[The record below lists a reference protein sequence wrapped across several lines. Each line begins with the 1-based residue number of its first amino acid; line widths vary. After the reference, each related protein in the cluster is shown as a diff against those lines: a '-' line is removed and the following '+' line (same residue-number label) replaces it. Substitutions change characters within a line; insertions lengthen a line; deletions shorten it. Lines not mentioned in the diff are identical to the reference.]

1 MQDLKKNKRRINQST
16 LQHEAKESL
25 NEELQEDIARSCK
38 SKGCNKHDDECELEC
53 DCVCKPKHNH
63 NHKHDDECEPC
74 EVESD
79 ECVDNVCGEECCN
92 PLSSPKFSTANS
104 VPLAIETNR
113 VFDSIKFQVF
123 TDADAPN
130 GEDLFFEYEVVSVNG
145 PIPRSGVVNVNIDKV
160 CMNYTDVVIKPG
172 TTTLEDHVVRPI
184 KEVEKEPYEQENLC
198 PEFGD
203 IDGEFCKTSFEYN
216 VCGNKN
222 RECSDQGKGER
233 SAYKEKGLKVIVKN
247 LVLELRGTCGC
258 TEVTVLAYPARRT
271 SNGDLELVNK
281 VVFNFNTLAAPMC
294 VPANGTSF
302 TLRQNFQTALNV
314 DCIGKTLLKLVDE
327 NCCECYYDFC
337 IPNGIDLILCLEE
350 TVSILVSEQIVV
362 LASPNAVDPR
372 VVDTFAK
379 VCDFTNNTGNNDND
393 NNGKRKGCNCIR

>member
-1 MQDLKKNKRRINQST
+1 MLFRSQVVCSSDLQDLKKNKRRINQST

-38 SKGCNKHDDECELEC
+38 SKGCNCNKHDDECELEC

-247 LVLELRGTCGC
+247 LVLELRG
-258 TEVTVLAYPARRT
+258 
-271 SNGDLELVNK
+271 
-281 VVFNFNTLAAPMC
+281 
-294 VPANGTSF
+294 
-302 TLRQNFQTALNV
+302 Q
-314 DCIGKTLLKLVDE
+314 IGRAHV
-327 NCCECYYDFC
+327 
-337 IPNGIDLILCLEE
+337 
-350 TVSILVSEQIVV
+350 
-362 LASPNAVDPR
+362 
-372 VVDTFAK
+372 
-379 VCDFTNNTGNNDND
+379 
-393 NNGKRKGCNCIR
+393 

>member
-38 SKGCNKHDDECELEC
+38 SKGCNC
-53 DCVCKPKHNH
+53 N
-63 NHKHDDECEPC
+63 KHDDECEPC

-350 TVSILVSEQIVV
+350 TVSILVSEQMVV

>member
-38 SKGCNKHDDECELEC
+38 SKGCNCNKHDDECELEC

-145 PIPRSGVVNVNIDKV
+145 PIPRSGVVNVNIDRKS
-160 CMNYTDVVIKPG
+160 VV
-172 TTTLEDHVVRPI
+172 
-184 KEVEKEPYEQENLC
+184 
-198 PEFGD
+198 
-203 IDGEFCKTSFEYN
+203 
-216 VCGNKN
+216 
-222 RECSDQGKGER
+222 
-233 SAYKEKGLKVIVKN
+233 
-247 LVLELRGTCGC
+247 
-258 TEVTVLAYPARRT
+258 
-271 SNGDLELVNK
+271 
-281 VVFNFNTLAAPMC
+281 
-294 VPANGTSF
+294 
-302 TLRQNFQTALNV
+302 
-314 DCIGKTLLKLVDE
+314 
-327 NCCECYYDFC
+327 
-337 IPNGIDLILCLEE
+337 
-350 TVSILVSEQIVV
+350 
-362 LASPNAVDPR
+362 
-372 VVDTFAK
+372 
-379 VCDFTNNTGNNDND
+379 
-393 NNGKRKGCNCIR
+393 